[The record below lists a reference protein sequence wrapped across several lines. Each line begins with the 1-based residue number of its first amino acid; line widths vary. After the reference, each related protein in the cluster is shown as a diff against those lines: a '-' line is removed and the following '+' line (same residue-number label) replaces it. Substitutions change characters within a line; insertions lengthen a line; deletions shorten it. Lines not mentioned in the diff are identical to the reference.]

1 MLKQILCVIWAA
13 LPSKSWCLGPA
24 LSYDWLS
31 LLVVW
36 LLWLQGADFTCLKEE
51 TSLWFLAKIL
61 DVSALLARRGGFFSS
76 FLNRHTIN
84 IPDLIP
90 GKSISHSQTIQA
102 AQGILCPCRAAA
114 KGCLKPAGFHSSSH
128 TWVLST
134 ASWIW
139 RPDIPILVATCSPL
153 SDSGINHQSRGER
166 GLFKIRLGIPDPV
179 LSLLRHSPHLLVLPS
194 CVNPGKLQGTLKD
207 NSSSGN
213 EIEQHPKG
221 EI

>member
-1 MLKQILCVIWAA
+1 MFGSCHILPLTFFVGGVTPLTPRGWFHLFERRNI
-13 LPSKSWCLGPA
+13 
-24 LSYDWLS
+24 S
-31 LLVVW
+31 LIP
-36 LLWLQGADFTCLKEE
+36 GENFRC
-51 TSLWFLAKIL
+51 
-61 DVSALLARRGGFFSS
+61 FSS
-76 FLNRHTIN
+76 TGKKRGIFLFLLNRDTIN

-134 ASWIW
+134 APWIW